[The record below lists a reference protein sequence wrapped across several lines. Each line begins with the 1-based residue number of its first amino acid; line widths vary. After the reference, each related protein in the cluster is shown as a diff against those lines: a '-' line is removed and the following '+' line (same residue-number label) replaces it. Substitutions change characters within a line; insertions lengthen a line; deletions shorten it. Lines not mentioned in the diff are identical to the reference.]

1 MLGYLRSLFSLPPAV
16 LFYLLSEMLFGV
28 GIGMAVILNFHYL
41 ELGFTTATIG
51 ISLACYTLTVAA
63 VSYPAGMIT
72 DRFGSKFTMLFGSAF
87 VVLGYV
93 LIGFVDT
100 PLTLYL
106 AQIVSGFGFSFV
118 IACEFPYIMSL
129 CEKKEDETTAYSL
142 LVSAFTLALALGNIL
157 GTKLPALLPS
167 GNTMYQSTVFL
178 IGAAF
183 AIMLLMRCFLP
194 AKSKRVAEEE
204 SKSPKKVS
212 WKVIPSKQVMIYVLF
227 ATTNGFIWQLLGPFE
242 NVILRE
248 RYALSD
254 DAIGYML
261 AVNSF
266 LLFLASLFTPYLMK
280 TSWRR
285 IGLYSAYALL
295 LICMLL
301 MGFNVI
307 VYAFYLFLLGKGF
320 SGTLFNS
327 FIDSSMMKATA
338 DDERGLHSGMRNLF
352 RSAAG
357 ALSSTLAGYLLLG
370 GDYNSIYF
378 VTFLILAVQAFLY
391 FFLVRHQLQKDL
403 NEAF

>member
-1 MLGYLRSLFSLPPAV
+1 MLGYLRSIFALPPAV
-16 LFYLLSEMLFGV
+16 LLYLLSEMLFGV

-51 ISLACYTLTVAA
+51 LSVACYTLTVAA

-87 VVLGYV
+87 VVFGYV
-93 LIGFVDT
+93 LIGYVDT
-100 PLTLYL
+100 PFELFL

-167 GNTMYQSTVFL
+167 GTTMYQSTVFL
-178 IGAAF
+178 IAVAF
-183 AIMLLMRCFLP
+183 AIMLIMRCFLP

-204 SKSPKKVS
+204 SKRTKKVS

-227 ATTNGFIWQLLGPFE
+227 ATTNGFIFQLLGPFE
-242 NVILRE
+242 NIILRE
-248 RYALSD
+248 RYVLSD
-254 DAIGYML
+254 DTIGYML

-285 IGLYSAYALL
+285 IGLYSAYALM

-338 DDERGLHSGMRNLF
+338 DDERGLHSGLRNLF

-357 ALSSTLAGYLLLG
+357 ALSSTFAGYLLLG

-378 VTFLILAVQAFLY
+378 VTFLILVVQAMLY

>member
-93 LIGFVDT
+93 LIGFVET

-157 GTKLPALLPS
+157 GTKLPALLPP

-178 IGAAF
+178 IAVAF

-204 SKSPKKVS
+204 SKSPKRVS

-248 RYALSD
+248 RYTLSD

-285 IGLYSAYALL
+285 VGLYSAYALL

-338 DDERGLHSGMRNLF
+338 DDERGLHSGLRNLF

-357 ALSSTLAGYLLLG
+357 ALSSMLAGYLLLG